1 MRNVIVTGGSRGV
14 GLAIG
19 RRLVASGYRV
29 LAVARRNNCQ
39 LAAAMS
45 EIEQSY
51 PQSFHFIPFDL
62 GEVQHIPK
70 FVKEIRNQHGPI
82 HGIVNNAAVGTPG
95 VLANMH
101 QSRIEQLIRLN
112 TMSPIVLTKHVVRH
126 MMVDGGGRVVNI
138 ASIIGFTGYSGLSVY
153 AATKASMIGFT
164 RSLAREVGQLGIN
177 VNAVAPGF
185 METEMTESLD
195 ADHRQQIARRSAL
208 RRLPEVDDVAGA
220 VEFLLGSAGK
230 NITGTVLTVDA
241 GATA

>member
-14 GLAIG
+14 GLAIA
-19 RRLVASGYRV
+19 RKLVASGYRV
-29 LAVARRNNCQ
+29 LAVARRPNCQ
-39 LAAAMS
+39 LTATMA
-45 EIEQSY
+45 EIEQSH
-51 PQSFHFIPFDL
+51 PQALEFVPFDL
-62 GEVQHIPK
+62 SEVRNIPK
-70 FVKEIRNQHGPI
+70 FVSDIRKHHGPI
-82 HGIVNNAAVGTPG
+82 HGIVNNAAAGTPG

-112 TMSPIVLTKHVVRH
+112 TMSPILLTKHVVRH

-185 METEMTESLD
+185 METDMTESLD
-195 ADHRQQIARRSAL
+195 AEQRQQIARRSAL
-208 RRLPEVDDVAGA
+208 RRLPDVDDVAGA
-220 VEFLLGSAGK
+220 VEFLLGPSSK